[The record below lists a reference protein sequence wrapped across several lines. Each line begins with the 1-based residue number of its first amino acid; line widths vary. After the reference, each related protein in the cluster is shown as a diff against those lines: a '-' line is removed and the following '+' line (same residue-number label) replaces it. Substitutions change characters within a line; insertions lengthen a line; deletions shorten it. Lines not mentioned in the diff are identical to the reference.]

1 MTEAMRPRFLAR
13 NKLLSKLLKL
23 LEHVTFCKVRRLG
36 NLNSFLAQRFPLC
49 MKEMYCLMPEDG
61 DSSGEQ
67 GKLK

>member
-1 MTEAMRPRFLAR
+1 MTEAMRPRFLAH
-13 NKLLSKLLKL
+13 NKLLSKPLKL

-36 NLNSFLAQRFPLC
+36 NLNSFLARRFPLC
-49 MKEMYCLMPEDG
+49 MKEMYCPMPEDG